1 MNNRRS
7 YKVRSP
13 EVWALIRDQYLAG
26 DSAVV
31 LARRFDVTIANIQ
44 RKAGREG
51 WTKRA
56 YATARAAQ
64 DTEPPVEAGVAP
76 PSRAQAGGDAFVV
89 AMIEAEA
96 ALRAGRGAEA
106 MKLMQAAEHYV
117 ELRRRLEAEAQAR
130 SSGSPEDERAQ
141 LAELRDL
148 ILEEA
153 KTMAKV
159 LLTHGIGP
167 AILSRKIFA
176 WRFQNLGP
184 EIAAADFRRGVEG
197 KWADRYWNSDG
208 TLKDEDPR
216 GWTED
221 ELRDIRV

>member
-31 LARRFDVTIANIQ
+31 LAKRFDVTIANIQ

-56 YATARAAQ
+56 YAAARAAQ

-76 PSRAQAGGDAFVV
+76 PSAAPASNDAFAV

-117 ELRRRLEAEAQAR
+117 ELRRRLEADALAR
-130 SSGSPEDERAQ
+130 SSGSPQDERAK

-153 KTMAKV
+153 KKMAEG

-176 WRFQNLGP
+176 WRARRLGP
-184 EIAAADFRRGVEG
+184 VVAAADFQRGVEG
-197 KWADRYWNSDG
+197 GWGGRYWNPDG
-208 TLKDEDPR
+208 TLKDTDPQ

-221 ELRDIRV
+221 ELRGLRI